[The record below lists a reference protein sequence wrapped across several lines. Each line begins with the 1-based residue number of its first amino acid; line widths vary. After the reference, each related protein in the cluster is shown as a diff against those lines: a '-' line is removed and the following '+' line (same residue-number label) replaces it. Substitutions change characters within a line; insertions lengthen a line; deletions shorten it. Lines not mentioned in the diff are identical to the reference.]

1 MEALI
6 TLEFVGET
14 VGDFVGQL
22 EVRSE
27 LNVLTLS
34 VSAKVVPSVEAGD
47 APAQAKPRP
56 TQQRAAHASE

>member
-47 APAQAKPRP
+47 APTTKPRS